1 MLRAL
6 GFWSFAGNSL
16 RLVHLTRAKK
26 SPDDGAF
33 RAQRLF
39 LRAIGGNSRGSHTM
53 VVEQKALVEEALLAR
68 TRSRARRA
76 YVQALKG
83 GANRAVAFEAA
94 VDSLLE
100 ADHTISEAEA
110 RVIAGHEIDELE
122 ASGNTVPMRH

>member
-1 MLRAL
+1 
-6 GFWSFAGNSL
+6 
-16 RLVHLTRAKK
+16 
-26 SPDDGAF
+26 
-33 RAQRLF
+33 
-39 LRAIGGNSRGSHTM
+39 M
-53 VVEQKALVEEALLAR
+53 VVEQKALVGEALLAR

-122 ASGNTVPMRH
+122 ASGNTGPVRH